1 MSVFEKGLIT
11 ISVCCGLFVALSI
24 PLILRKVPPNHV
36 YGYRTR
42 ATLSADALWYEA
54 NAYFGR
60 RFVAASVLAAVTAV
74 ALYLWGGVSPGVYL
88 KVSTALLIAPVAVAG
103 LLTTRFVRCW
113 LAGDRLA
120 NKAD

>member
-42 ATLSADALWYEA
+42 ATLSTEALWYEA

-60 RFVAASVLAAVTAV
+60 WFVTASVLAAATAA
-74 ALYLWGGVSPGVYL
+74 ALYLWGAFPPGYTL
-88 KVSTALLIAPVAVAG
+88 
-103 LLTTRFVRCW
+103 RYR
-113 LAGDRLA
+113 RLC
-120 NKAD
+120 